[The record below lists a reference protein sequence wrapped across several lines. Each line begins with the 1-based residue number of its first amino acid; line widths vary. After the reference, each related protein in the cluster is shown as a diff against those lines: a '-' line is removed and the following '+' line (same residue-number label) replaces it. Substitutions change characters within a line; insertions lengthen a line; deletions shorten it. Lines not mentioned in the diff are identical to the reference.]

1 LLSTAIPTLK
11 MARDATWNE
20 ARALRVDVTIA
31 QAALAVRI
39 KARMASHYTKSADR
53 EALAAAAMSK
63 LSRKGK

>member
-53 EALAAAAMSK
+53 ETLAAAAMSK